1 MHIVILSDTLPPDS
15 PGGAGKIAWQLG
27 QGLIAAGHRVTFVT
41 STRGPSTQE
50 DRQGIPVYAVH
61 SRYAERWVA
70 WYSLA
75 NPQTVFRLSRLLRK
89 LKPDVVNAHNIHQH
103 LSYHSLVLARR
114 VRAGVVF
121 TAHDVMPF
129 AYTKLTRFIDP
140 ERPDQCDG
148 WDYRLPFG
156 YNIRQMRLRWN
167 PARNLSIRHTMT
179 YYTHARVAVSGALS
193 DALRAN
199 RLPPFEVVHNGI
211 DLDAYDIPDA
221 GVQVLRQRYRLEGRR
236 VIVFGGRL
244 SEHKG
249 DRQLFAALR
258 QVKQR
263 VSDVALLVLA
273 RPSDYTERMLRE
285 NPDLG
290 EQIVLG
296 GWLEGGE
303 LAAAYRL
310 ADVVVSPSVSFD
322 SFPTVNLEGM
332 AAGAVP
338 VTSCFGGGRELVQ
351 DGETGFVVN
360 PYDVDALADRLA
372 RLLSDEALRRRMA
385 AAGRAR
391 IEREFTLE
399 HQVQNMLAVYER
411 AMTRRRGRKRA
422 DG

>member
-41 STRGPSTQE
+41 STRGPSALE
-50 DRQGIPVYAVH
+50 DRQGIPVHAIH
-61 SRYAERWVA
+61 SNYAERWVA
-70 WYSLA
+70 WFGLL
-75 NPQTVFRLSRLLRK
+75 NPQTIVPLTRLFRK
-89 LKPDVVNAHNIHQH
+89 LRPDVVNAHNIHQH

-114 VRAGVVF
+114 VRAATVF

-129 AYTKLTRFIDP
+129 AYAKLTRFIDP
-140 ERPDQCDG
+140 NRPDQCDG

-167 PARNLSIRHTMT
+167 PARNLSIRHTMV
-179 YYTHARVAVSGALS
+179 YYMDARVAVSGALR
-193 DALRAN
+193 DALQAN

-211 DLDAYDIPDA
+211 DLDSVDIPEVS
-221 GVQVLRQRYRLEGRR
+221 VQVLRQRYRLEGRR

-244 SEHKG
+244 SRHKG

-258 QVKQR
+258 KVKER
-263 VSDVALLVLA
+263 VPDVALLVLA
-273 RPSDYTERMLRE
+273 RPSDYTERMLRD
-285 NPDLG
+285 NPDLSD
-290 EQIVLG
+290 QIVLG

-303 LAAAYRL
+303 LMAAYRL

-338 VTSCFGGGRELVQ
+338 VTTCFGGGRELVQ

-360 PYDVDALADRLA
+360 PYDIDSLADRLV
-372 RLLSDEALRRRMA
+372 RLLTDDALRHRMA

-391 IEREFTLE
+391 IEAEFTLE
-399 HQVQNMLAVYER
+399 RQVHNMLAVYER
-411 AMTRRRGRKRA
+411 ALARRGKKRA
-422 DG
+422 HG